1 MTRKSAS
8 NKTRNLFFLFLFNA
22 VLLSFS
28 NPLNAGAQVLNKN
41 FSISFKEK
49 SVAYI
54 LDFLSSKGEYKVNYT
69 DDVKNDS
76 LTLTISFDNVDELS
90 AIQSVL
96 KGTPFTYNVE
106 GKAINVFKMQKNA
119 AGKFT
124 LKGLVKDK
132 DGGGIPLATVQIK
145 GTSVGTSADMDGNF
159 TLLVDKEHGDV
170 TVSSVGYETKTIKY
184 DANKPLT
191 ITLPSSAYMVGEVSV
206 IAYGKRNTREQVGA
220 IGSVKAEDLQ
230 KNTFTQCRKPSSRP
244 CSWCGCYQPFGLS
257 WWWRIEDYDS
267 WF

>member
-1 MTRKSAS
+1 M
-8 NKTRNLFFLFLFNA
+8 FLFNA

-96 KGTPFTYNVE
+96 KGTTFYLQRR
-106 GKAINVFKMQKNA
+106 GKGYQCVQNA
-119 AGKFT
+119 KERSG
-124 LKGLVKDK
+124 
-132 DGGGIPLATVQIK
+132 QI
-145 GTSVGTSADMDGNF
+145 
-159 TLLVDKEHGDV
+159 H
-170 TVSSVGYETKTIKY
+170 
-184 DANKPLT
+184 P
-191 ITLPSSAYMVGEVSV
+191 
-206 IAYGKRNTREQVGA
+206 
-220 IGSVKAEDLQ
+220 
-230 KNTFTQCRKPSSRP
+230 
-244 CSWCGCYQPFGLS
+244 
-257 WWWRIEDYDS
+257 
-267 WF
+267 

>member
-1 MTRKSAS
+1 M
-8 NKTRNLFFLFLFNA
+8 FLFNA

-119 AGKFT
+119 AGK
-124 LKGLVKDK
+124 LYNIVR
-132 DGGGIPLATVQIK
+132 Q
-145 GTSVGTSADMDGNF
+145 
-159 TLLVDKEHGDV
+159 
-170 TVSSVGYETKTIKY
+170 
-184 DANKPLT
+184 
-191 ITLPSSAYMVGEVSV
+191 
-206 IAYGKRNTREQVGA
+206 
-220 IGSVKAEDLQ
+220 
-230 KNTFTQCRKPSSRP
+230 
-244 CSWCGCYQPFGLS
+244 
-257 WWWRIEDYDS
+257 
-267 WF
+267 